1 MKTFKVTQKLKQASY
16 AYIVTHLLTKRDK
29 KPLARL
35 FSEINTNHNGHL
47 TKDELNFAF
56 QKYFGSAIE
65 KEEIDKMFAVIDAS
79 GSGQIEYSEF
89 MVACIPEKILL
100 TNENMAVV
108 FKVFD
113 DDGSGVINHE
123 EIKRVMSLSNKN
135 ITDHV
140 AR

>member
-1 MKTFKVTQKLKQASY
+1 
-16 AYIVTHLLTKRDK
+16 
-29 KPLARL
+29 
-35 FSEINTNHNGHL
+35 
-47 TKDELNFAF
+47 
-56 QKYFGSAIE
+56 
-65 KEEIDKMFAVIDAS
+65 
-79 GSGQIEYSEF
+79 